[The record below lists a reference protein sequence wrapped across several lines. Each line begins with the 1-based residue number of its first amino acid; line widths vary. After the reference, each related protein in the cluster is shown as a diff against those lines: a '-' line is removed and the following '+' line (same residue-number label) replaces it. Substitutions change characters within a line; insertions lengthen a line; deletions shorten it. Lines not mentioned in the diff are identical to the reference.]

1 MFEFYKETHTY
12 WVDGELVP
20 CVTDMVSVYGKE
32 DYSSDDAEER
42 IAAATERG
50 TVMHDYI
57 ERRLRGEDPADIEIP
72 EEYWPYAEGVE
83 LFLEEHVLR
92 PIYIEKAWYGEVDGL
107 TYAGT
112 TDFYGMVNHV
122 EMVLDWKFVSQVDK
136 HKVAAQLGAY
146 ARLLA
151 ANDKEVWSLGAVQFL
166 PGTYRY
172 YHCTIES
179 ALSMFEPC
187 LQLAKAKRVQFNKN
201 SLVRKGELDGYF
213 SKADADPDGD

>member
-1 MFEFYKETHTY
+1 M
-12 WVDGELVP
+12 
-20 CVTDMVSVYGKE
+20 
-32 DYSSDDAEER
+32 
-42 IAAATERG
+42 
-50 TVMHDYI
+50 
-57 ERRLRGEDPADIEIP
+57 
-72 EEYWPYAEGVE
+72 E
-83 LFLEEHVLR
+83 LFLEEHALS

-112 TDFYGMVNHV
+112 TDFYGGVNHT
-122 EMVLDWKFVSQVDK
+122 EAILDWKFVSQVDK

-179 ALSMFEPC
+179 ALAMFEPC

-213 SKADADPDGD
+213 QKADADPDGD